1 MLWRAMAP
9 PRAAPRAVL
18 PLGGGAATPT
28 DDLDDRAWAQR
39 QWARSLTTSRSRRG
53 EAQGTAAVL
62 AEMRERGLC
71 GDGETRAEGWRTTEG
86 CEGKPR

>member
-9 PRAAPRAVL
+9 PRAAPRAAL

-28 DDLDDRAWAQR
+28 DDA
-39 QWARSLTTSRSRRG
+39 SRSRRG

-62 AEMRERGLC
+62 AEMRERGFC
-71 GDGETRAEGWRTTEG
+71 GDDETRAEGRRTTEG